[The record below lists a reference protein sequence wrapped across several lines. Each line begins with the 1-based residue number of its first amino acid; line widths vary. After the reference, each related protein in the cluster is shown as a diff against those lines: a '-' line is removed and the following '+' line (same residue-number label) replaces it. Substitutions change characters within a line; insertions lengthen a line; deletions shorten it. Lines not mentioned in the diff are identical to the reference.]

1 MSKLQSMQF
10 RKKGPLSI
18 VNSVA
23 VWSTEAELQ
32 FLGEL
37 SLQRTFNNKTDK
49 IPRLYISSDNHTQ
62 SSLTSVNTIL
72 GNVGFL

>member
-1 MSKLQSMQF
+1 MM
-10 RKKGPLSI
+10 P
-18 VNSVA
+18 
-23 VWSTEAELQ
+23 ELNI
-32 FLGEL
+32 LGEL